1 MKALKPIS
9 KMVDGHRKTVFI
21 VNCRDCTNTLTYASV
36 SVRAG
41 KIGVKN
47 PIGEIDQFNL
57 KRLERQLD
65 QAGWEHRRGAT
76 WALCPSCIALRH
88 PASKDNVVAF
98 PEPAPAPEPT
108 PEVAKSDFEWLSLNE
123 IRTLFDVDSYTA
135 NQIRAAAQRNWR
147 QRSDGTREHCINV
160 TRVLSMIDEYKARG
174 ARKRDYMAEYNAKHN
189 AKHNATPKP
198 LAATETPA
206 NQETAVN
213 AAPTPITEKP
223 VRVPTQG
230 DRRQIMD
237 ALDKCYDV
245 GEGRYNGTHTDEGIA
260 NALDMPRGWVT
271 EVRQFAYGASGQNEM
286 SDKKLQ
292 VMKAMEQK
300 VLDLENQHRRLK
312 QELEIQHNA
321 LAAMRR
327 DLDAFRR

>member
-108 PEVAKSDFEWLSLNE
+108 PEVAKSDFEWMTTDE
-123 IRTLFDVDSYTA
+123 IRTLFEVDSYTA
-135 NQIRAAAQRNWR
+135 NCIRAPAQRKWR
-147 QRSDGTREHCINV
+147 QRPDGTREYYIHV
-160 TRVLSMIDEYKARG
+160 TRVLSMIDEFKARG
-174 ARKRDYMAEYNAKHN
+174 ARKREYMAEYNAKHT
-189 AKHNATPKP
+189 APPTPPATP
-198 LAATETPA
+198 AATETPA

-245 GEGRYNGTHTDEGIA
+245 GEGRYHSDHTDEGIA
-260 NALDMPRGWVT
+260 KALDMPRGWVT

-300 VLDLENQHRRLK
+300 VLDLENQHRKLR
-312 QELEIQHNA
+312 QDLETQINA